1 MSDKEKAL
9 DIIVKKKVNVAL
21 LLECF
26 EMPDDPF
33 LLKYQPDER
42 KGLYN
47 YNRTNEPGE
56 YWREPLTIREY
67 LFLLHVLKGNYEL

>member
-1 MSDKEKAL
+1 MNDKEKAL
-9 DIIVKKKVNVAL
+9 DIIIKKKVNVAL

-33 LLKYQPDER
+33 LLKYQPEQR

-47 YNRTNEPGE
+47 YNRTYEPGN
-56 YWREPLTIREY
+56 YWREPLSIQEY
-67 LFLLHVLKGNYEL
+67 LFLKKVLTCYNS